1 MLTGHNIFG
10 FDIEILL
17 TRAITHKLATWTKV
31 TTTLHAAAAAA
42 AASSFYSHLPT
53 TSTPPPPLTSSLPPS
68 ACHVVPPQ
76 IGRLVRKRM
85 PQLRGLGK
93 DIYYHGLT
101 AGRLLCDTYLSAR
114 EHLRETTYSLANLAR
129 TQVQT
134 A

>member
-1 MLTGHNIFG
+1 ML
-10 FDIEILL
+10 LL
-17 TRAITHKLATWTKV
+17 LLLRLPHSIPTHL
-31 TTTLHAAAAAA
+31 LLQPLRLRSHPP
-42 AASSFYSHLPT
+42 SLHLPT
-53 TSTPPPPLTSSLPPS
+53 T
-68 ACHVVPPQ
+68 PQ